1 MKHFTFLSESTTR
14 FVMLWL
20 GLSFCYA
27 AQAADSATPL
37 TLLDAYQL
45 AQQHDAQ
52 IASAVAARDAGREK
66 LPQGRA
72 GLLPQVSL
80 EADYNNYNVD
90 TTYNRLTP
98 SLSSTENDYRYDST
112 SYSVSLTQPLFRLQN
127 LAVYRQAQSQ
137 VSIAEDTF
145 VIAEQNLIL
154 RVADA
159 YFNVLIAEESLVAAQ
174 YQTSATSRSLEEAT
188 AKFEVGTVTKTDV
201 DEAQAGY
208 DLARANEIVTLNE
221 LQVNKQTL
229 AKIIGQLPEKLRG
242 ASELVVTPLQPEN
255 MAQWE
260 QTALA
265 NSPVIRVAQNQLAVA
280 QQEVERNRGERY
292 PTVDLV
298 ASYTDSSLDGQDLT
312 GAGYDTDTAMIG
324 VQLQIPLYTGG
335 SLSSSM
341 REATANRMKSQQDL
355 RESREQVKLDTRQ
368 AYLTVTSGRLQVQ
381 AYQQAVKSSESALM
395 TTQRGYEVGLRTS
408 LDVLNSQQQLF
419 ENRRNLASAKYN
431 YLNSLLQL
439 KAAVGML
446 AVSDVE
452 DINRL
457 LTK

>member
-20 GLSFCYA
+20 GVSVCYA
-27 AQAADSATPL
+27 AQAANSAAPL
-37 TLLDAYQL
+37 SLLDAYQL
-45 AQQHDAQ
+45 AQGHDAQ
-52 IASAVAARDAGREK
+52 IASALAERDAGREK

-80 EADYNNYNVD
+80 EVNYYDYNQE
-90 TTYNRLTP
+90 TSYNRLTP
-98 SLSSTENDYRYDST
+98 TLSTTDLDYRYDSS
-112 SYSVSLTQPLFRLQN
+112 SYSISLTQPLYRLQN

-154 RVADA
+154 RLADA

-174 YQTSATSRSLEEAT
+174 SQTSATARSLEEAT
-188 AKFEVGTVTKTDV
+188 AKFEVGTVTKADV

-208 DLARANEIVTLNE
+208 DLARANEIVTHNE

-229 AKIIGQLPEKLRG
+229 AKIIGQTPEKLRG
-242 ASELVVTPLQPEN
+242 ASELIVTPLQPEN
-255 MAQWE
+255 MQKWE
-260 QTALA
+260 QTALQH
-265 NSPVIRVAQNQLAVA
+265 SPVIRVAQNQLAVA
-280 QQEVERNRGERY
+280 QQEVARNRGERY
-292 PTVDLV
+292 PSVDLV
-298 ASYTDSSLDGQDLT
+298 ASYTDSTYDGADLT
-312 GAGYDTDTAMIG
+312 GAGYDSDTAMIG
-324 VQLQIPLYTGG
+324 VQLQIPLYSGG

-341 REATANRMKSQQDL
+341 REATANRIKSQQDL
-355 RESREQVKLDTRQ
+355 RESHEQVKLDTRQ

-381 AYQQAVKSSESALM
+381 AYQQAVKSSESALQ

-419 ENRRNLASAKYN
+419 ENRRNLANAKYN

-439 KAAVGML
+439 KAAVGVL
-446 AVSDVE
+446 AMSDVE

-457 LTK
+457 LTQ

>member
-1 MKHFTFLSESTTR
+1 MKCLGCLPVSTIYY
-14 FVMLWL
+14 LILCL
-20 GLSFCYA
+20 GLSVSHA
-27 AQAADSATPL
+27 AQAGNGATPL
-37 TLLDAYQL
+37 SLLEAYQL

-52 IASAVAARDAGREK
+52 IASALAARDASREK

-80 EADYNNYNVD
+80 QGEYSNYHQD
-90 TTYNRLTP
+90 TRYKRLTP
-98 SLSSTENDYRYDST
+98 SLTSTENDFSYDST
-112 SYSVSLTQPLFRLQN
+112 GYSVSLTQPLFRLQN

-137 VSIAEDTF
+137 VSIAEDVF

-154 RVADA
+154 RLADA
-159 YFNVLIAEESLVAAQ
+159 YFNVLIAEESLMAAHS
-174 YQTSATSRSLEEAT
+174 QTAAASRSLEEA
-188 AKFEVGTVTKTDV
+188 AKKFEVGTVTNMDV

-208 DLARANEIVTLNE
+208 DLARANEIVILNE
-221 LQVNKQTL
+221 LQVNKQIL
-229 AKIIGQLPEKLRG
+229 AKMIGQLPGKLRG
-242 ASELVVTPLQPEN
+242 ASELAVTPLQPEI
-255 MAQWE
+255 MQAWE
-260 QTALA
+260 ARALA

-280 QQEVERNRGERY
+280 QQEVVRNRGERY
-292 PTVDLV
+292 PSVDLV
-298 ASYTDSSLDGQDLT
+298 ASYSDSVHDGSALT
-312 GAGYDTDTAMIG
+312 GAGYESDTTMIG

-335 SLSSSM
+335 SLSSSI
-341 REATANRMKSQQDL
+341 REATANRIKFQQDL

-368 AYLTVTSGRLQVQ
+368 AYLTVTSGRLQLQ
-381 AYQQAVKSSESALM
+381 AYQQAVKSSKSALL

-419 ENRRNLASAKYN
+419 ESRRNLASAKYH

-446 AVSDVE
+446 AVSDVA

-457 LTK
+457 LTQ